1 MALLVIYGN
10 NVALIDED
18 PLCAPPFASHYHRP
32 QTGIFASFT
41 FVGLLVWLPLFSESL
56 PLRAKVAVAVVV
68 MLYKGATRLISFG
81 PWIKSRLHLAYS
93 TAIDISHEVDR
104 AAAFYIIVLA
114 IGLNLRALRAVW
126 TLVVTFSALIG
137 YMGLLIGGHVCAVSV
152 AWDELGS
159 AIIDHTG
166 LSVFLVL
173 GEIIG
178 SLERGAQVFESW
190 MPTEMKQDEEQP
202 SAAEAEPSSSKEA

>member
-1 MALLVIYGN
+1 MADRPN
-10 NVALIDED
+10 NYTSSRCNNPSL
-18 PLCAPPFASHYHRP
+18 AS
-32 QTGIFASFT
+32 
-41 FVGLLVWLPLFSESL
+41 
-56 PLRAKVAVAVVV
+56 
-68 MLYKGATRLISFG
+68 TR
-81 PWIKSRLHLAYS
+81 
-93 TAIDISHEVDR
+93 
-104 AAAFYIIVLA
+104 
-114 IGLNLRALRAVW
+114 
-126 TLVVTFSALIG
+126 SAREAEP
-137 YMGLLIGGHVCAVSV
+137 HA
-152 AWDELGS
+152 